1 VAARAWE
8 EETLS
13 EPESSGDDEEEDEG
27 EEEGEITPPPPP
39 APLHPPKDFP
49 SLGDLFSQQAGV
61 SVGAHRAKQPQAG
74 TDASSSAPPQSSLVL
89 IYSDLQGESICTRS
103 HENNSLAWGFVGPA
117 ILTGRQDY
125 RVCDGGAIL
134 AGCRGRGALT
144 QEGSP
149 FIFPTGILPVCVWYL
164 GSLVTTQQ
172 PGYERLL
179 YQPDS
184 WEIIHPVP
192 GVVSLLLAREE
203 GATYLKG
210 TK

>member
-1 VAARAWE
+1 
-8 EETLS
+8 
-13 EPESSGDDEEEDEG
+13 
-27 EEEGEITPPPPP
+27 
-39 APLHPPKDFP
+39 
-49 SLGDLFSQQAGV
+49 
-61 SVGAHRAKQPQAG
+61 
-74 TDASSSAPPQSSLVL
+74 VL
-89 IYSDLQGESICTRS
+89 IYSDLQGESICTRG

-164 GSLVTTQQ
+164 RSPVTTQQ
-172 PGYERLL
+172 PRYERLL

-184 WEIIHPVP
+184 WEIIHPIP

-203 GATYLKG
+203 GATYLKA
-210 TK
+210 TKLGAEPYHIGPRSPRLWNDDHGCKVPEGLHYVGPHLAGRIDKHHMPPPPLAKKVPNTGLKRLSSPC